1 MMAFI
6 PRTLIVRASRR
17 DRPGRPGGD
26 AADSRSRH
34 RPFHRPSYDPN
45 WRDNRGAVIEF
56 WWSVALATLGVVVP
70 GIAALYEFVVK
81 GRKRIGYRVQMDTT
95 ATDVAETAEPGA
107 LAELR
112 RDGVKLTDPTLVLL
126 RIENNGAT
134 NIDTHDYA
142 VPDDDHVGI
151 RVRFPGR
158 RVVGMVVTELSHDY
172 LRPSFSPGNGLAS
185 SDEVV
190 SLPRVPLNRG
200 SHYKVLA
207 ALEGVSGRT
216 NGEYPPP
223 EVIGGIK
230 GGISGGGIQ
239 ETRSRTGTPK
249 RVIALIA
256 FLVVLVVA
264 QLGVFLRSSGA
275 GPIDCATGRLSVVG
289 STAFEPIV
297 REAAESYRRQCP
309 DASFAFDL
317 RGSGEGLQALDAAR
331 ESGTLAFSDGA
342 KPDGFPALLP
352 RPLAFFLFTLVVNDD
367 AGVQDLTLD
376 QIHRIYRGSVTNWRD
391 LGGNDEPVRLV
402 SRNPGSGTRA
412 AFQRHV
418 LAGVREP
425 GSNSDDCRDRDPG
438 SPAGVVRC
446 ARDSTDDVL
455 RAVASTPGALGYS
468 ELGAASG
475 RTGLLPARIG
485 GHPATVAEAD
495 HGTYPFWETE
505 YGYTY
510 GEPGA
515 SSLAASFL
523 RYLTDQVGADIVRAH
538 GDRPCGD
545 LANPQLC
552 HPSARPSE

>member
-1 MMAFI
+1 
-6 PRTLIVRASRR
+6 
-17 DRPGRPGGD
+17 
-26 AADSRSRH
+26 
-34 RPFHRPSYDPN
+34 
-45 WRDNRGAVIEF
+45 
-56 WWSVALATLGVVVP
+56 
-70 GIAALYEFVVK
+70 
-81 GRKRIGYRVQMDTT
+81 MDTT

-142 VPDDDHVGI
+142 VPDDDPVGI

-158 RVVGMVVTELSHDY
+158 KVVGMVVTELSHDY

-185 SDEVV
+185 KDDLI

-207 ALEGVSGRT
+207 ALDGVNRT
-216 NGEYPPP
+216 NGEYPAP

-230 GGISGGGIQ
+230 GGMSGGGIQ

-249 RVIALIA
+249 RAIALIG

-275 GPIDCATGRLSVVG
+275 SPIDCVSGNLSVVG

-297 REAAESYRRQCP
+297 REAAKSYQGLCP
-309 DASFAFDL
+309 GASFSFDM
-317 RGSGEGLQALDAAR
+317 RGSGEGLQAVSAAKR
-331 ESGTLAFSDGA
+331 PGMLAFSDGE
-342 KPDGFPALLP
+342 KPDGLPALLP
-352 RPLAFFLFTLVVNDD
+352 RPLAFFLFTLVINAG
-367 AGVQDLTLD
+367 AGVQDLTVD
-376 QIHRIYRGSVTNWRD
+376 QIHQIYAGKVTNWQD
-391 LGGNDEPVRLV
+391 LGGNDQPVRLV

-412 AFQRHV
+412 AFQRRV
-418 LAGVREP
+418 LNGVREP
-425 GSNSDDCRDRDPG
+425 GSNSDDCRNRDPG
-438 SPAGVVRC
+438 SPPGVVRC

-455 RAVASTPGALGYS
+455 SAVSSTPGALGYS
-468 ELGAASG
+468 ELGAAAG
-475 RTGLLPARIG
+475 QKGVVPVRIG
-485 GHPATVAEAD
+485 GHPATVADAD

-510 GEPGA
+510 GEPDA
-515 SSLAASFL
+515 SSPAASFL
-523 RYLTDQVGADIVRAH
+523 RYLTNQVGADIIRSH

-552 HPSARPSE
+552 HPS

>member
-1 MMAFI
+1 
-6 PRTLIVRASRR
+6 
-17 DRPGRPGGD
+17 
-26 AADSRSRH
+26 
-34 RPFHRPSYDPN
+34 
-45 WRDNRGAVIEF
+45 
-56 WWSVALATLGVVVP
+56 VALATLGVVVP

-112 RDGVKLTDPTLVLL
+112 RDGVKLADPTLVLL
-126 RIENNGAT
+126 RIENNGSTA
-134 NIDTHDYA
+134 IDTHDYA

-158 RVVGMVVTELSHDY
+158 KVVGVVVTELSHDY
-172 LRPSFSPGNGLAS
+172 LRPSFSPGNGLS
-185 SDEVV
+185 SNDDLIT
-190 SLPRVPLNRG
+190 LPRVPLNRG

-207 ALEGVSGRT
+207 ALEGVHRT
-216 NGEYPPP
+216 NGAYPEPQ
-223 EVIGGIK
+223 VVGGIK
-230 GGISGGGIQ
+230 GGVSGGGIQ

-275 GPIDCATGRLSVVG
+275 NPIDCASGELSIAG
-289 STAFEPIV
+289 STAFEPIA
-297 REAAESYRRQCP
+297 REAARSYQNQCS
-309 DASFAFDL
+309 DASFEFDM
-317 RGSGEGLQALDAAR
+317 RGSGEGLQALDVAR
-331 ESGTLAFSDGA
+331 QPGMLAFSDGE
-342 KPDGFPALLP
+342 KPDGLPALLP
-352 RPLAFFLFTLVVNDD
+352 RPLAFFLFTMVVNDD

-376 QIHRIYRGSVTNWRD
+376 QVHKIYLGQVTNWKE
-391 LGGNDEPVRLV
+391 LGGNDTPLRLI

-412 AFQRHV
+412 AFQRRV
-418 LAGVREP
+418 LSGVREP
-425 GSNSDDCRDRDPG
+425 GSNSDDCRNRDPG
-438 SPAGVVRC
+438 SPSGVVRC

-468 ELGAASG
+468 ELGAATG
-475 RTGLLPARIG
+475 RKGLVAVRIG
-485 GHPATVAEAD
+485 GHAATVADAD

-523 RYLTDQVGADIVRAH
+523 RYLTNQVGADIVRSH

-552 HPSARPSE
+552 HPS